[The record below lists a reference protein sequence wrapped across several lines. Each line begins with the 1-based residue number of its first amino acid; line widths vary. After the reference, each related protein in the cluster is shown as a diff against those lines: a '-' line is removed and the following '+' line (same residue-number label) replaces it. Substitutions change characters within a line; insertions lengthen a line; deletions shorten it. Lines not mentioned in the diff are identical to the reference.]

1 MYGSTL
7 KLAQE
12 LINIPSVSPDDLGC
26 QDILIH
32 RLQQCGFTVEQIN
45 FKNTRNLW
53 AWKGSGGKTLCFVGH
68 TDVVPAGLKDQWF
81 FPPFCATIKDGFLF
95 GRGSADMKGALAAM
109 IVAVENF
116 LMKKKKY
123 CGRISFL
130 ITSDEESSGKYGT
143 QKVVS
148 ILKNR
153 NELIDYCIIGEP
165 TSENIVGD
173 CIKNGRRGSMS
184 AKLVIYGTQGHIAYP
199 HLAVNPIH
207 KSLPFLSELS
217 TLSLDQGD
225 IFFLPSQIQISN
237 MQVCHQYSGNM
248 IPGCIQ
254 IEFNIRFNNIL
265 KDIKIQDIILK
276 LLKKYLLNYSIKWTI
291 HAQPYFSK
299 INILSK
305 IISESIFFYN
315 KIIPRIS
322 TVGGTSD
329 GRFIHNIAQEIIE
342 FGLENLTIHKINE
355 CIKIKNLYLLRKIY
369 ERILYKI
376 FSN

>member
-32 RLQQCGFTVEQIN
+32 RFQRCGFTVEQIN

-53 AWKGSGGKTLCFVGH
+53 AWKGTGGKTLCFAGH
-68 TDVVPAGLKDQWF
+68 TDVVPTGLKDQWF
-81 FPPFCATIKDGFLF
+81 FPPFCATIKNGFLF

-109 IVAVENF
+109 VVAVENF

-123 CGRISFL
+123 FGRISFL

-143 QKVVS
+143 KKVVS

-184 AKLVIYGTQGHIAYP
+184 AKLIIYGIQGHIAYP

-217 TLSLDQGD
+217 TLLLDEGD
-225 IFFLPSQIQISN
+225 IFFLPSQIQISKI
-237 MQVCHQYSGNM
+237 QICRQYSSNM
-248 IPGCIQ
+248 IPGFIK
-254 IEFNIRFNNIL
+254 IAFNIRFNNIL
-265 KDIKIQDIILK
+265 TDQNIQNIIIN
-276 LLKKYLLNYSIKWTI
+276 LLKKHLLHYSIQWTI

-299 INILSK
+299 INFLSK

-315 KIIPRIS
+315 KITPKIS
-322 TVGGTSD
+322 TSGGTSD
-329 GRFIHNIAQEIIE
+329 GRFIHNIAKEIIE

-355 CIKIKNLYLLRKIY
+355 CINIKHLYLLQKIY
-369 ERILYKI
+369 ERILCKI